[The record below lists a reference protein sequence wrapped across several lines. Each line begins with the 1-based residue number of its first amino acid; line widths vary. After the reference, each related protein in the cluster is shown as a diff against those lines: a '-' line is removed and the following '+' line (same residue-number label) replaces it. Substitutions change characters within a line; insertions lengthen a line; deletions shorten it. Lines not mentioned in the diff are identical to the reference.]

1 MAGGDL
7 TRKTEKAFVTWLA
20 DSATHSQTI
29 GITARQFSEDDTDTN
44 ALPKLTVKA
53 ARGNELHSSPPTGVF
68 EYEVELE
75 LKANADDTTEAVFEG
90 YVEKIETILQW
101 DDLVA
106 RLSDAVASFKVFGIS
121 QLGPG
126 ALEIDGRSWTWTY
139 GVTLWAQAGD

>member
-7 TRKTEKAFVTWLA
+7 TRKVEKSFVTWLA
-20 DSATHSQTI
+20 ASGTHSQTI
-29 GITARQFSEDDTDTN
+29 GITARQFNEDDTDTN
-44 ALPKLTVKA
+44 ALPKLTVRA
-53 ARGNELHSSPPTGVF
+53 TRGNELHSNPPTGVF
-68 EYEVELE
+68 EYDVEVELT
-75 LKANADDTTEAVFEG
+75 ANADDTTEAVFEG

-106 RLSDAVASFKVFGIS
+106 RLSDAVGDFKVFGIS

-126 ALEIDGRSWTWTY
+126 SQDIDERSWVWTY